1 MRRALHCIAIK
12 SLWTAETWATI
23 YLEEATQIIDICIKV
38 RDMRCHDLDESLV
51 AHYRLDV
58 HWRFDAFG
66 ELEDSRRYPCPPSTY
81 IVPEVV
87 GINGNI
93 YAFRREFEE
102 YTILLRQH
110 EKNEFAN
117 FYQKNLQ
124 IFSLQ
129 HNIF

>member
-1 MRRALHCIAIK
+1 MSTEDLMLLGNSKTVEGILALPA
-12 SLWTAETWATI
+12 L
-23 YLEEATQIIDICIKV
+23 
-38 RDMRCHDLDESLV
+38 
-51 AHYRLDV
+51 
-58 HWRFDAFG
+58 
-66 ELEDSRRYPCPPSTY
+66 